1 MAKRRTHRGFSARG
15 APESPREDRDGEQ
28 SSRGRLAR
36 ERVGGGEA
44 TFSVGDFVVYPAVGV
59 GRIDGMERRHV
70 LGVHVELLS
79 IRFAKV
85 NVTVLVPRATT
96 ARVGLRKLI
105 GRSDVAAVYRML
117 ASRPYRT
124 RTVWAKREPEFRS
137 KVYSGNLLA
146 AAEVARDLYRPLWKP
161 CETMSERAMYELARE
176 RIVDELAIVLDLSE
190 HEALSRV
197 EAELGRKEERRASG
211 VATGP
216 GTSNGL
222 DKEAA

>member
-1 MAKRRTHRGFSARG
+1 MAKRRTRRGSSAKG
-15 APESPREDRDGEQ
+15 AVESSREDRDGEQ

-36 ERVGGGEA
+36 QNVGGGEA
-44 TFSVGDFVVYPAVGV
+44 TFAVGDFVVYPVVGV
-59 GRIDGMERRHV
+59 GRIDGIESRHI
-70 LGVHVELLS
+70 LGVDVELLS

-96 ARVGLRKLI
+96 ARVGLRKLV
-105 GRSDVAAVYRML
+105 GRSDVAAVYRTL
-117 ASRPYRT
+117 ASRPCRT
-124 RTVWAKREPEFRS
+124 RSVWAKREPEFRS

-146 AAEVARDLYRPLWKP
+146 AAEVARDLYRPFWKP

-176 RIVDELAIVLDLSE
+176 RIVDELAVVLDLSD

-197 EAELGRKEERRASG
+197 EAALGRKEERRASG
-211 VATGP
+211 AAAGP
-216 GTSNGL
+216 GVSNGL